1 MRGQLGGA
9 FAQLKIRDESAQR
22 LGKRS
27 APIRVDLDEILPKFS
42 GEMSAF
48 KVVILCRV
56 RPRSRQRSRL
66 HMARTLARIRRGH
79 DSFLEEKSAHTADI
93 PPLVGE
99 ISAVWAVSSV
109 LLSS

>member
-1 MRGQLGGA
+1 
-9 FAQLKIRDESAQR
+9 
-22 LGKRS
+22 
-27 APIRVDLDEILPKFS
+27 
-42 GEMSAF
+42 MSAF

-56 RPRSRQRSRL
+56 RPRSQQRSRL

-99 ISAVWAVSSV
+99 ISAVWAFYRTLVRYM
-109 LLSS
+109 